1 MHDPLTYYLVLL
13 TAYYR
18 SPADSVLCG
27 LALALGAK
35 PRRRCIASDAATS
48 VKTPPALHATTA
60 ATLCC
65 SSQRVCPGRRKEP
78 VTALRARLLPE
89 PEAPT
94 TAATRHAPRFC
105 SSTSS
110 RGMTYC
116 VGQARRESTLLVS
129 SLELEPQNQLALQT
143 ARQPLI
149 CATAEHLDP
158 SASHDPQSRRVA
170 LPRERVSHMLL
181 PPRHLASLHGGAI
194 NRNARRDRSRTHA
207 RVSVGLQHRAAN
219 DGGAVTASA
228 REHLHSTS

>member
-1 MHDPLTYYLVLL
+1 M
-13 TAYYR
+13 
-18 SPADSVLCG
+18 CG

-65 SSQRVCPGRRKEP
+65 SSQRVCPSRRKEP

-94 TAATRHAPRFC
+94 TAATRHPPRFC

-110 RGMTYC
+110 RGMTYR

-149 CATAEHLDP
+149 CPCAPRPKCVTRPPRAGVWRYQE
-158 SASHDPQSRRVA
+158 SAC
-170 LPRERVSHMLL
+170 HMLL

-194 NRNARRDRSRTHA
+194 NRNARRDRSYTHA

-219 DGGAVTASA
+219 DGGAVTARA

>member
-129 SLELEPQNQLALQT
+129 SLELEPQNQLALSTSTQVRHT
-143 ARQPLI
+143 
-149 CATAEHLDP
+149 
-158 SASHDPQSRRVA
+158 SPQSRCGATKRARVTHA
-170 LPRERVSHMLL
+170 APAPSPCK
-181 PPRHLASLHGGAI
+181 PPRW
-194 NRNARRDRSRTHA
+194 RDQS
-207 RVSVGLQHRAAN
+207 
-219 DGGAVTASA
+219 
-228 REHLHSTS
+228 

>member
-1 MHDPLTYYLVLL
+1 M
-13 TAYYR
+13 
-18 SPADSVLCG
+18 CG

-35 PRRRCIASDAATS
+35 PRKRCIASDAATS

-65 SSQRVCPGRRKEP
+65 SSQRVCPSRRKEP

-94 TAATRHAPRFC
+94 TAATRHPPRFC

-110 RGMTYC
+110 RGMTYR

-129 SLELEPQNQLALQT
+129 SLELEPQNQFALQT

-149 CATAEHLDP
+149 CPCAPRLSTSTLVRHT
-158 SASHDPQSRRVA
+158 SPQSRRVA
-170 LPRERVSHMLL
+170 LPRERVSHAAPAPSPCK
-181 PPRHLASLHGGAI
+181 PPRW
-194 NRNARRDRSRTHA
+194 RDQS
-207 RVSVGLQHRAAN
+207 
-219 DGGAVTASA
+219 
-228 REHLHSTS
+228 